1 MPLISKHFFT
11 MTISRMAESE
21 YLQLQTKIFEQFPNK
36 PFEIDCI
43 TDIRQLD
50 EAFTR
55 QAGIIIKDDRANEHN
70 YYYDNLSARGNPRGC
85 MFSEHDIPKDCI
97 FYENDRNEFINYL
110 GISEIKEGTPIT
122 LRQVLTAMIRSPHYN
137 NDIVKHD
144 PHSILEG
151 FDTSSNGVVFTPF
164 FGS

>member
-1 MPLISKHFFT
+1 
-11 MTISRMAESE
+11 MAESE

-70 YYYDNLSARGNPRGC
+70 YYYDNLSARG
-85 MFSEHDIPKDCI
+85 
-97 FYENDRNEFINYL
+97 RNEYINYL
-110 GISEIKEGTPIT
+110 GISEINEGAPIT
-122 LRQVLTAMIRSPHYN
+122 LRQVLTAMIHSPHYN

-164 FGS
+164 FGSKVCNLLVES

>member
-1 MPLISKHFFT
+1 
-11 MTISRMAESE
+11 MAESE

-70 YYYDNLSARGNPRGC
+70 YYYDNLSARG
-85 MFSEHDIPKDCI
+85 
-97 FYENDRNEFINYL
+97 RNEYINYL
-110 GISEIKEGTPIT
+110 GISEIEEGTPIT
-122 LRQVLTAMIRSPHYN
+122 LRQVLTAMIHSPHYN

>member
-1 MPLISKHFFT
+1 
-11 MTISRMAESE
+11 MAESE
-21 YLQLQTKIFEQFPNK
+21 YLQLQTKILEQFPNK

-70 YYYDNLSARGNPRGC
+70 YYYDNLSARG
-85 MFSEHDIPKDCI
+85 
-97 FYENDRNEFINYL
+97 RNEYINFL
-110 GISEIKEGTPIT
+110 GISEINEGAPIT
-122 LRQVLTAMIRSPHYN
+122 LRQVLTAMIHSPHYN

-151 FDTSSNGVVFTPF
+151 FDMSSNGVVYTPF

>member
-1 MPLISKHFFT
+1 
-11 MTISRMAESE
+11 MAESE
-21 YLQLQTKIFEQFPNK
+21 YLQLQTKILEQFPNT

-50 EAFTR
+50 EPFITNESSNSEGVEPFTR

-70 YYYDNLSARGNPRGC
+70 YYYDNLSAKG
-85 MFSEHDIPKDCI
+85 
-97 FYENDRNEFINYL
+97 RNEYINYL
-110 GISEIKEGTPIT
+110 GISEINEGAPIT
-122 LRQVLTAMIRSPHYN
+122 LRQVLTAMVHSPHYN

>member
-1 MPLISKHFFT
+1 
-11 MTISRMAESE
+11 MAESE

-85 MFSEHDIPKDCI
+85 MFSEHD
-97 FYENDRNEFINYL
+97 RNEYINYL
-110 GISEIKEGTPIT
+110 GISEINEGAPIT
-122 LRQVLTAMIRSPHYN
+122 LRQVLTAMIHSPHYN

-151 FDTSSNGVVFTPF
+151 FDMSSNGVVYTPF